1 MNSGK
6 SIDES
11 IQSCGALGQFLH
23 ALCPGGKTLVWTQE
37 ELNEELDCGSLSVV
51 FDETYIYV
59 KVCMYIYIYTLIY
72 KCLPVIVI
80 M

>member
-1 MNSGK
+1 M
-6 SIDES
+6 DEG
-11 IQSCGALGQFLH
+11 IQNCGTLGQFLH
-23 ALCPGGKTLVWTQE
+23 ALCPEGKALVWTQE
-37 ELNEELDCGSLSVV
+37 RLSGKLDCSSLSVV